1 MLRERLESK
10 FSLSGKPFQNL
21 KEKSVL
27 ITYSVFPKCLN
38 NWTHNLGILSNNSC
52 FGSQQV
58 KEDMPLIP
66 VYKEKFLIPQPLLV
80 EC

>member
-1 MLRERLESK
+1 MLRERLKSM

-27 ITYSVFPKCLN
+27 ITYSVFPKYLHKG
-38 NWTHNLGILSNNSC
+38 THNLGILNNNSC

-58 KEDMPLIP
+58 KEDMPLIL
-66 VYKEKFLIPQPLLV
+66 VYKQKFLVSQPLLV
-80 EC
+80 